1 MKYEKALDIL
11 PEHVVKT
18 IQQYIDGSYIYI
30 PRKSENRRSWG
41 EQTGVKKDLD
51 IRNRSILKSYLH
63 GDSIRTLSERYYL
76 TEQSIRRIIRAE
88 RMKE

>member
-11 PEHVVKT
+11 PEHVIKT

-30 PRKSENRRSWG
+30 PRKLENRKSWG

-51 IRNRSILKSYLH
+51 IRNQNIFKCYMH